1 MSLIHVHIGVYNMQK
16 KACFDGIFRCPYNSF
31 CSALCK
37 FTTHTVWQ
45 ITEHSATVVLILS
58 GALASSNTN
67 LEQTRGYRSSPLG
80 ALRPNVPPSGR
91 HPCTLVV
98 PLLALVANRPLSPH
112 LLMKKPQLSATFSI
126 SHRIFGVALGVAII
140 SVPLAT
146 KFSIV
151 FGVWE

>member
-80 ALRPNVPPSGR
+80 ALRPKVPPSGR
-91 HPCTLVV
+91 HPLHTSGPPVGSCCK
-98 PLLALVANRPLSPH
+98 PPIVAPPSYEE
-112 LLMKKPQLSATFSI
+112 AT
-126 SHRIFGVALGVAII
+126 
-140 SVPLAT
+140 T
-146 KFSIV
+146 KRYILNLPPYIRCGTGCCHHIRSSCDQV
-151 FGVWE
+151 